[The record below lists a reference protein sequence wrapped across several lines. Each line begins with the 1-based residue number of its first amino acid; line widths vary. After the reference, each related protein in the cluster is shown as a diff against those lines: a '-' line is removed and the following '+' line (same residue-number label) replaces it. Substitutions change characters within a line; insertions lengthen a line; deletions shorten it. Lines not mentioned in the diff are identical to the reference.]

1 MHETL
6 QLRIDKYRKLPV
18 SGLRAKYEKVF
29 GEPPRS
35 RNKDFLFRRIAW
47 RMQANR
53 YGDLSDQTHQR
64 ALAIANNRDLRL
76 RKPREH
82 LANKAERVLRSH
94 IHGAADLRLPLPG
107 TVLTRS
113 FKGRTVNVCVL
124 ADGFRYEDRRF
135 RSLSGVAQHITG
147 TRWNGYVFWGL
158 QGRRSA
164 QRG

>member
-1 MHETL
+1 MNDRL
-6 QLRIDKYRKLPV
+6 QLRIDKYRQLPV
-18 SGLRAKYEKVF
+18 PELRAKYEKVL
-29 GEPPRS
+29 GEPARS

-53 YGDLSDQTHQR
+53 YGDLSDQARQR
-64 ALAIANNRDLRL
+64 ALAIANDRDLRINVPVEFAPKNSDS
-76 RKPREH
+76 RAHVHR
-82 LANKAERVLRSH
+82 AT
-94 IHGAADLRLPLPG
+94 DLRLPLPG

-113 FKGRTVNVCVL
+113 FKGRTVKVCVL
-124 ADGFRYEDRRF
+124 TDGFRYEDRRF

-164 QRG
+164 RRG